1 MVLLPDLRLLGAV
14 GVGRDPVRDLEV
26 HEHAGHGETPAEV
39 GVVDDVAALVR
50 EDQAPGPRL
59 GDAGRGA
66 DEPLPRR
73 RGGRQPRRR
82 AQHHRAGDVGG

>member
-1 MVLLPDLRLLGAV
+1 MVLLRLLGAV
-14 GVGRDPVRDLEV
+14 DGVGRDPVRDLEV
-26 HEHAGHGETPAEV
+26 HEHAGHGAPADV
-39 GVVDDVAALVR
+39 GDVDDVAALVR